1 MKSYYCSDVAKELD
15 LKGRKEVVSV
25 STLLQQEDE
34 EFEVV
39 EFKLQS
45 ASGEGEVITVEE
57 GLVTEK
63 CLPEDIDRRSHSHL
77 VDIEIPAV
85 KLKKVSVLIRKD
97 VSKAHEVFEVRKSN
111 KPDIQLQALRGP
123 LGWVITGTI
132 YGSQNHSNFQ

>member
-63 CLPEDIDRRSHSHL
+63 FNIAEKFLPEDIDRRSHSHL

-111 KPDIQLQALRGP
+111 KPDI
-123 LGWVITGTI
+123 
-132 YGSQNHSNFQ
+132 

>member
-1 MKSYYCSDVAKELD
+1 MIPVKISSSNGKSITTYGLIDNGSRGTMISSDVAKELD

-25 STLLQQEDE
+25 STLFQQEDE

-63 CLPEDIDRRSHSHL
+63 FNIAEKSLPEDIDRRSHSHL

-85 KLKKVSVLIRKD
+85 KLKKVSVLIWKGC
-97 VSKAHEVFEVRKSN
+97 
-111 KPDIQLQALRGP
+111 Q
-123 LGWVITGTI
+123 
-132 YGSQNHSNFQ
+132 

>member
-25 STLLQQEDE
+25 STLLQQE

-63 CLPEDIDRRSHSHL
+63 CLPEDIDRRSH
-77 VDIEIPAV
+77 
-85 KLKKVSVLIRKD
+85 
-97 VSKAHEVFEVRKSN
+97 
-111 KPDIQLQALRGP
+111 
-123 LGWVITGTI
+123 
-132 YGSQNHSNFQ
+132 